1 MRTFPVRLRLTLA
14 FAAVMAVVL
23 TAAGL
28 FVYERS
34 RANLDR
40 GVAKALR
47 ARAADIGVLAQQS
60 DSGLTE
66 ARDDGV
72 AAQRAEVAQI
82 LDPGGQVIDQTRGLA
97 RRPLVP
103 EADLA
108 TARRGRA
115 TLRDAPLPGGEP
127 GRLLAMRVRGQDHA
141 LVVVVGEPLADR
153 NAALSDL
160 RGVLLVGGPV
170 TLLLASLAGFA
181 LTGAALRPIHAMVER
196 IRASAA
202 RERTFVADASHE
214 LRTPLAMVR
223 TELELIARDQPA
235 GEELERAARSAI
247 EEADRLTRLT
257 DELLLLTRA
266 DHGHSVLSP
275 RPSDVAELLDS
286 AAARGR
292 RRVQGDRIRI
302 DVATGATAEAV
313 VSADPERIGQALDNL
328 VDNALRY
335 AERGVE
341 LSAAPV
347 DGAIELHVTDD
358 GSGFPPLFLP
368 HAWERFARAD
378 AGRTE
383 GGSGLGLAIVRTIAE
398 QHGGAA
404 GARNRAA
411 GGADVWITVPRF
423 IPGSST
429 HPTLTART

>member
-1 MRTFPVRLRLTLA
+1 MRTVPVRLRLTLA
-14 FAAVMAVVL
+14 FAGVMAIVL
-23 TAAGL
+23 TASGL

-40 GVAKALR
+40 GVGKALR
-47 ARAADIGVLAQQS
+47 ARALDIGVLAQQS

-66 ARDDGV
+66 ARDGGV
-72 AAQRAEVAQI
+72 ASQRAEVAQI
-82 LDPGGQVIDQTRGLA
+82 LDLRGRVIDQTRGLA

-108 TARRGRA
+108 TARRGRTA
-115 TLRDAPLPGGEP
+115 LRDAPLPGGEP
-127 GRLLAMRVRGQDHA
+127 GRLLVTRVQGQDHS
-141 LVVVVGEPLADR
+141 LVVVVGESLADR
-153 NAALSDL
+153 NRALADL

-181 LTGAALRPIHAMVER
+181 LAGAALRPIHAMVER
-196 IRASAA
+196 IRESAA

-223 TELELIARDQPA
+223 TELELIARDQPS
-235 GEELERAARSAI
+235 GEDLERAAQSAI
-247 EEADRLTRLT
+247 EDADRLTRLT

-266 DHGHSVLSP
+266 DHGRSVLSR
-275 RPSDVAELLDS
+275 RPSDVGELLD
-286 AAARGR
+286 AAVARAR
-292 RRVQGDRIRI
+292 RRVQADGVR
-302 DVATGATAEAV
+302 VEVGASVDAV

-328 VDNALRY
+328 VDNAVRY

-341 LSAAPV
+341 LSATSV
-347 DGAIELHVTDD
+347 NGAVELHVTDD
-358 GSGFPPLFLP
+358 GSGFPPEFLP

-378 AGRTE
+378 VGRTE

-404 GARNRAA
+404 GARNRSA
-411 GGADVWITVPRF
+411 GGADVWISVPRF
-423 IPGSST
+423 IPSSST
-429 HPTLTART
+429 HSALTART

>member
-1 MRTFPVRLRLTLA
+1 MAGVPVRLRLTLA

-23 TAAGL
+23 TASGL

-60 DSGLTE
+60 DSGLAE
-66 ARDDGV
+66 AREAG
-72 AAQRAEVAQI
+72 AGGARAEVAQI
-82 LDPGGQVIDQTRGLA
+82 LDPDGRVIDQTRGLA
-97 RRPLVP
+97 PRPLVP
-103 EADLA
+103 ADDVSA
-108 TARRGRA
+108 AHRGR
-115 TLRDAPLPGGEP
+115 TVLRDAALPGGEP
-127 GRLLAMRVRGQDHA
+127 GRLLVTRVRGQDHT
-141 LVVVVGEPLADR
+141 LVVVVGESLAER
-153 NAALSDL
+153 NRALADL

-196 IRASAA
+196 IRAAAA

-223 TELELIARDQPA
+223 TELELIARDRPA
-235 GEELERAARSAI
+235 GRELERAARSAI

-266 DHGHSVLSP
+266 DHGQSVLS
-275 RPSDVAELLDS
+275 RQPSDVRALLDA

-292 RRVQGDRIRI
+292 RRVQADGVRIH
-302 DVATGATAEAV
+302 VGASTDAV

-328 VDNALRY
+328 VDNAVRY
-335 AERGVE
+335 AVGGVE
-341 LSAAPV
+341 LSATPV
-347 DGAIELHVTDD
+347 DGVIELHVTDD
-358 GSGFPPLFLP
+358 GSGFPPDFLP

-398 QHGGAA
+398 QHGGVA

-411 GGADVWITVPRF
+411 GGADVWISVPRF

-429 HPTLTART
+429 HSALTART